1 MCGASAQM
9 FRSRFQSLVYARHAR
24 REEAVK
30 IYAFHMHELA
40 EFLDGHGCT
49 PAALPEKGD
58 LVSCAAGNIR
68 YIHEALVHAGSQK
81 PGSLF
86 PHQQRA
92 ACFRQRIIEAVAV
105 AHAYGGDAVRRG
117 AVQAASYPTVSP
129 ASTTRRFV
137 TEARQLHAPAPHPA
151 FRV

>member
-58 LVSCAAGNIR
+58 LVSCAAGNISH
-68 YIHEALVHAGSQK
+68 IHEALVHAGSQK
-81 PGSLF
+81 PGFLF

-92 ACFRQRIIEAVAV
+92 ACFRQRIVEAVAV
-105 AHAYGGDAVRRG
+105 AHAYGGDAGAARRCPG
-117 AVQAASYPTVSP
+117 CVMHF
-129 ASTTRRFV
+129 TT
-137 TEARQLHAPAPHPA
+137 
-151 FRV
+151 